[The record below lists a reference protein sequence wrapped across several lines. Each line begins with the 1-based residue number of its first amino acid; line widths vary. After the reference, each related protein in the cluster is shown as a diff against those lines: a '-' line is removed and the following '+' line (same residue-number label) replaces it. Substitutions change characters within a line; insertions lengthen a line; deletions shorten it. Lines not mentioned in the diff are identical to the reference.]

1 MKLNFIQQPRESFGL
16 RIFMIFTVCIFL
28 LVAAFTFFFFQYQR
42 NALTLHLTQRGL
54 LISQI
59 LAHSS
64 KIGVFS
70 ENETLLTALGEG
82 IMEQPDIYAVSIYNR
97 QGKLLKDLKSA
108 SFDSNQTDSGKTEP
122 DQATLSPEAFQSELP
137 FFRNA
142 SRSFI
147 FFAPVLSGE
156 IFDMEQET
164 SFPDISGPE
173 SMDHV
178 IGYVRVSMTKANLT
192 RQLNE
197 LLAAGIFIGLI
208 FLVLISPMIFLI
220 SKRISR
226 PLKKLTE
233 GVKLIGAG
241 GEVKTVPVESVDEI
255 GKLAQAFNQMAE
267 SLKIRETENQYLS
280 KQLHLV
286 QKMEAIGTMAGG
298 IAHDFNNILS
308 AIMGYTEL
316 AMLEAPKESGQQKRL
331 KEVFKASL
339 RAKDLVNQ
347 ILTFSR
353 QAPGEPQ
360 PYKLSIIIKE
370 ALKMLRASIPSSVE
384 IRQNIASNL
393 SPVMTDPTHIHQV
406 IMNLCVNAAYAM
418 KEKGG
423 LLKVSLE
430 DVTINAKKASLNPD
444 FQPGK
449 YQKLTVEDAGHGIQ
463 PEIIDRIFDPFFST
477 KPTGEGTGL
486 GLSVVHGI
494 IKNHGGVILVS
505 SSPGEGTVFEVY
517 FPVMEV
523 DAPLV
528 ECGQSVSITPSKI
541 KNQKILLV
549 DDEAILAAVGHD
561 LLESL
566 EYEVV
571 AETSVH
577 RALNMFRENPD
588 KFDLII
594 TDMTMPHISGLD
606 FAAEI
611 RKIHR
616 SIPIILCT
624 GYSDILSESA
634 AESVGIHE
642 ILTKPLT
649 RARISEAVQKVLIPG
664 TLPGETSLHT
674 GIS

>member
-1 MKLNFIQQPRESFGL
+1 MKLNFIQQLRESFGL
-16 RIFMIFTVCIFL
+16 RIFMIFTTSIFL
-28 LVAAFTFFFFQYQR
+28 LVAAFTFFFFHYQSST
-42 NALTLHLTQRGL
+42 LTRHLTQRGL

-70 ENETLLTALGEG
+70 ENAALLTALGEG
-82 IMEQPDIYAVSIYNR
+82 ILQQSDVYEVSIYNS
-97 QGKLLKDLKSA
+97 QGKLLKNLKNA
-108 SFDSNQTDSGKTEP
+108 SFDSKSTDSGETGPE
-122 DQATLSPEAFQSELP
+122 QAALSPEAFRSKLP
-137 FFRNA
+137 FYDNA
-142 SRSFI
+142 PRSFI

-156 IFDMEQET
+156 IFDIEQAT
-164 SFPDISGPE
+164 SFPDISRPE
-173 SMDHV
+173 SRDRI
-178 IGYVRVSMTKANLT
+178 IGFVRVAMTKANLNQ
-192 RQLNE
+192 QLNK
-197 LLAAGIFIGLI
+197 LLATGIFIGLI
-208 FLVLISPMIFLI
+208 FLIVIAPMIFLI
-220 SKRISR
+220 SKRISQ

-233 GVKLIGAG
+233 GVNMIGAG
-241 GEVKTVPVESVDEI
+241 GEVKNIPVESDDEI
-255 GKLAQAFNQMAE
+255 GKLAHAFNQMAE
-267 SLKIRETENQYLS
+267 SLKTREAENQTLS

-316 AMLEAPKESGQQKRL
+316 AMLETPKEGCQQKKL

-353 QAPGEPQ
+353 QVPGEPK
-360 PYKLSIIIKE
+360 PYKLAVIIKE

-406 IMNLCVNAAYAM
+406 IMNLCVNAAHAM

-444 FQPGK
+444 FRPGK

-463 PEIIDRIFDPFFST
+463 PEIMDRIFDPFFST

-494 IKNHGGVILVS
+494 IKNHGGVVLVS
-505 SSPGEGTVFEVY
+505 SGPGEGTVFEVY

-523 DAPLV
+523 EAPLV
-528 ECGQSVSITPSKI
+528 ECGQSVSITQSEI
-541 KNQKILLV
+541 KNQRILLI
-549 DDEAILAAVGHD
+549 DDEAMLAAVGHD

-577 RALNMFRENPD
+577 RALNIFRESPD
-588 KFDLII
+588 KFDLVI
-594 TDMTMPHISGLD
+594 TDMTMPHMNGLD

-616 SIPIILCT
+616 DIPIILCT
-624 GYSDILSESA
+624 GYSDSLSESA
-634 AESVGIHE
+634 AKSVGIHE

-649 RARISEAVQKVLIPG
+649 RARISEAVQKALMPRALSG
-664 TLPGETSLHT
+664 GAS
-674 GIS
+674 GRADIS

>member
-1 MKLNFIQQPRESFGL
+1 MKLNFIQQLRESFGL

-122 DQATLSPEAFQSELP
+122 DQATLAPEAFQSELP

-606 FAAEI
+606 LQRKSERSAEHTDHSVHGLQRYLV
-611 RKIHR
+611 RKR
-616 SIPIILCT
+616 
-624 GYSDILSESA
+624 G
-634 AESVGIHE
+634 GIGRH
-642 ILTKPLT
+642 
-649 RARISEAVQKVLIPG
+649 S
-664 TLPGETSLHT
+664 
-674 GIS
+674 

>member
-1 MKLNFIQQPRESFGL
+1 MKLNFIQQLRESFGL
-16 RIFMIFTVCIFL
+16 RVFMIFTACIFL

-70 ENETLLTALGEG
+70 ENAALLTALGEG
-82 IMEQPDIYAVSIYNR
+82 ILEQPDVYAVSIYNR
-97 QGKLLKDLKSA
+97 QGTLLKDLQSA
-108 SFDSNQTDSGKTEP
+108 SFDSNKTDSGKTEP
-122 DQATLSPEAFQSELP
+122 DRAPLAPEAFQSELP
-137 FFRNA
+137 FYHNT

-156 IFDMEQET
+156 IFDLEQAA
-164 SFPDISGPE
+164 SFPDISGSE
-173 SMDHV
+173 SMDRV
-178 IGYVRVSMTKANLT
+178 IGYVRVAMTKANLT
-192 RQLNE
+192 RQLNK
-197 LLAAGIFIGLI
+197 LLATGIFIGLI
-208 FLVLISPMIFLI
+208 FLILIAPMIFLI

-233 GVKLIGAG
+233 GVILIGGG
-241 GEVKTVPVESVDEI
+241 GEVKNVPVESGDEI
-255 GKLAQAFNQMAE
+255 GKLAHAFNQMAE
-267 SLKIRETENQYLS
+267 SLKIRETENQNLS

-286 QKMEAIGTMAGG
+286 EKMEAIGTMAGG

-316 AMLEAPKESGQQKRL
+316 AMLETPKEGCQQKKL

-353 QAPGEPQ
+353 QVPGEPK
-360 PYKLSIIIKE
+360 PYKLAVIIKE
-370 ALKMLRASIPSSVE
+370 ALKMLRASIPSSIE
-384 IRQNIASNL
+384 IRQDIASNL
-393 SPVMTDPTHIHQV
+393 SPVITDPTHIHQV
-406 IMNLCVNAAYAM
+406 IMNLCVNAAHAM

-423 LLKVSLE
+423 VLKVSLE
-430 DVTINAKKASLNPD
+430 DVKINAKKASMNPD
-444 FQPGK
+444 LRPGK

-494 IKNHGGVILVS
+494 IKNHGGAVIVS
-505 SSPGEGTVFEVY
+505 SAPDEGTVFEVY

-523 DAPLV
+523 EAPQT
-528 ECGQSVSITPSKI
+528 ECGQSVSESPSKI
-541 KNQKILLV
+541 KSRRILLV
-549 DDEAILAAVGHD
+549 DDEAMLAAVGHD

-566 EYEVV
+566 EYEAV
-571 AETSVH
+571 AETSAH
-577 RALNMFRENPD
+577 RALNIFRESPD
-588 KFDLII
+588 KFDLVI
-594 TDMTMPHISGLD
+594 TDMTMPHINGLD

-624 GYSDILSESA
+624 GYSDTLSESA

-649 RARISEAVQKVLIPG
+649 RARIFEAVQKALTSGILSDG
-664 TLPGETSLHT
+664 TSRHA